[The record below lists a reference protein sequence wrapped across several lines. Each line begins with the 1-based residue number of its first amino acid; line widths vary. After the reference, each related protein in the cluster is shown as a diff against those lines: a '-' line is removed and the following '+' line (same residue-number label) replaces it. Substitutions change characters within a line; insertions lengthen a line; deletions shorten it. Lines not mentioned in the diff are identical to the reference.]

1 MRNGK
6 EKKKKEVV
14 VDLRSD
20 SDDIGKHV
28 EKEVTEEVLQEVDCI
43 KEAGEGSGDQESRDS
58 NWSTVP
64 LEKVGRFSLGHVS
77 VLQISASKYSVLTVD
92 DQKEGETEME
102 GGEIAIDDQEDI
114 EEETMEMCD
123 QMIRSEEDQL
133 EEDILEHQSR
143 GKGKGAMKK
152 GLKRGPKLKARD
164 INPAKSTRPSRK
176 KN

>member
-1 MRNGK
+1 MYSWQGISFMTSTVGFPDK
-6 EKKKKEVV
+6 LHPET
-14 VDLRSD
+14 LASD

-28 EKEVTEEVLQEVDCI
+28 EKEVLQEVDCI

-64 LEKVGRFSLGHVS
+64 LEKVGRFSPGHVS
-77 VLQISASKYSVLTVD
+77 VVQISASKYSVLTVD

-133 EEDILEHQSR
+133 EEDILE
-143 GKGKGAMKK
+143 
-152 GLKRGPKLKARD
+152 
-164 INPAKSTRPSRK
+164 
-176 KN
+176 